1 MKFALSI
8 VWLVALSV
16 LAGCAEK
23 ETAPPEQKPAE
34 TQEHDEGQENL
45 IKLSAEEARVA
56 GIRVEKISMQSAPQ
70 RIIVTA
76 TIQANQDKLANV
88 APLVSG
94 RITAV
99 TAKLGDG
106 VKRGRTL
113 ATVNSVEVGEARS
126 AFATAQSGLALA
138 QANFE
143 RAQRLFKEQ
152 IVAQKDYLKARA
164 ELQQAQ
170 AGARAS
176 RERLAV
182 YGLSGGST
190 RGASLVPV
198 VAPISG
204 TVIEKDAVIG
214 ELSGPDKSLFTIAD
228 LSTVWIEAS
237 LSERDLGKIAPGAA
251 AGVIVTA
258 YPNETFHGR
267 ITYLSSTVDAD
278 TRTVKARIEVP
289 NPAARLKP
297 NMFASAAIETA
308 ASRTVTSMRVP
319 NDAVVLLQ
327 GQPTVFV
334 AKGDGF
340 EPRAV
345 QTGERS
351 STSTEIKS
359 GIANAESV
367 AVSGAYALKARMLKS
382 QIGDEH

>member
-1 MKFALSI
+1 MKSALSI
-8 VWLVALSV
+8 VWLIVASV
-16 LAGCAEK
+16 LAGCADEEIAPTKPESAEEK
-23 ETAPPEQKPAE
+23 KPD
-34 TQEHDEGQENL
+34 QGQQNL
-45 IKLSAEEARVA
+45 LRLSVEEARVA
-56 GIRVEKISMQSAPQ
+56 GLRVEKITAQSAPQ
-70 RIIVTA
+70 RIKVTA

-94 RITAV
+94 RVSAV
-99 TAKLGDG
+99 TAKLGDA
-106 VKRGRTL
+106 VKRGQTL

-126 AFATAQSGLALA
+126 ALASAQSELSLA

-170 AGARAS
+170 ANARAA

-182 YGLSGGST
+182 YGLAGGAA

-198 VAPISG
+198 AAPISG
-204 TVIEKDAVIG
+204 TIIEKDAVIG
-214 ELSGPDKSLFTIAD
+214 ELAGPDKSLFTIAD

-237 LSERDLGKIAPGAA
+237 LSERDLGKVATGAA
-251 AGVIVTA
+251 ASVAVTA

-267 ITYLSSTVDAD
+267 VTYLSSTVDAD
-278 TRTVKARIEVP
+278 TRTVRARIEVP
-289 NPAARLKP
+289 NSAARLKP

-308 ASRTVTSMRVP
+308 SAAVTSIHVP

-327 GQPTVFV
+327 GQATVFV
-334 AKGDGF
+334 AKADGF

-345 QTGERS
+345 QPGERS
-351 STSTEIKS
+351 NTSTEIKS
-359 GIANAESV
+359 GIAAGERI

>member
-1 MKFALSI
+1 MKLASSI
-8 VWLVALSV
+8 VWFVALSAIV
-16 LAGCAEK
+16 GCAEK
-23 ETAPPEQKPAE
+23 EPAPPEQKPAE
-34 TQEHDEGQENL
+34 TQEHNKGQENL
-45 IKLSAEEARVA
+45 IRLGAEEARVA
-56 GIRVEKISMQSAPQ
+56 GIRVEKISMQNAPQ

-76 TIQANQDKLANV
+76 TIQANQDQLANV

-99 TAKLGDG
+99 TAKLGDA
-106 VKRGRTL
+106 VKRGQAL

-126 AFATAQSGLALA
+126 AFATAQSELALT

-170 AGARAS
+170 AGLRAA

-182 YGLSGGST
+182 YGLSRGST

-198 VAPISG
+198 IAPISG

-228 LSTVWIEAS
+228 LSTVWIEAN

-251 AGVIVTA
+251 AGITVTA

-267 ITYLSSTVDAD
+267 VTYLSSTVDAD

-289 NPAARLKP
+289 NPAGRLKP

-308 ASRTVTSMRVP
+308 SAAVASMRVP

-334 AKGDGF
+334 AKGEGF

-345 QTGERS
+345 QPGERS
-351 STSTEIKS
+351 NTSTEIKS
-359 GIANAESV
+359 GIADGESI

>member
-1 MKFALSI
+1 MKSALSI
-8 VWLVALSV
+8 VWLVALSI

-34 TQEHDEGQENL
+34 TQKHDEGQENL

-56 GIRVEKISMQSAPQ
+56 GIRVEKISMQTAPQ
-70 RIIVTA
+70 RIVVTA
-76 TIQANQDKLANV
+76 TIQANRDKLANV

-94 RITAV
+94 RVTAV
-99 TAKLGDG
+99 TAKLGDV
-106 VKRGRTL
+106 VKRGQIL

-126 AFATAQSGLALA
+126 AFATAQSELALA

-170 AGARAS
+170 AGVRAA

-182 YGLSGGST
+182 YGLSGGAT

-214 ELSGPDKSLFTIAD
+214 ELAGPDKSLFTIAD

-237 LSERDLGKIAPGAA
+237 LSERDLGKVAPGAA
-251 AGVIVTA
+251 ASVTVTA

-267 ITYLSSTVDAD
+267 VTYLSSTVDAD

-308 ASRTVTSMRVP
+308 STAVTSMRVP

-334 AKGDGF
+334 AKAAGF

-359 GIANAESV
+359 GIADAESV
-367 AVSGAYALKARMLKS
+367 AVSGAYALKGRMLKS
-382 QIGDEH
+382 QIGDAH